1 MTLYSATTEFARTSA
16 NIGHDDK
23 CETADQSDLTT
34 IFLLIA
40 VGLLMTAVFFSLG
53 FGPEFGGILATSG

>member
-1 MTLYSATTEFARTSA
+1 MTVYSTTTEFARTSA

-23 CETADQSDLTT
+23 SETADQSDLAT

-40 VGLLMTAVFFSLG
+40 MGLLMTAVFFSLG